1 MLLRSHLAAAQ
12 RRFNRTSSPSASSAF
27 HESADMD
34 LQPTDDQLA
43 LIEMVTGFASD
54 RFPIDIVRSF
64 GEPNGFDRDRWKE
77 LAALGT
83 FGLALPETEGGVGLD
98 FIDAV
103 LVHEALG
110 KALLPG
116 PLLAATLS
124 AGLVD
129 GVLDGSVLPAIVDI
143 PHDGPIIV
151 EHFRSSDVLLMVD
164 DDGVRVAPSDIAEG
178 IDVVRSTDPT
188 SPISIL
194 ETVPAGELIGGPEL
208 AVAWRQR
215 GSLLASAQLSGNS
228 IGSTEL
234 AVAYAKERE
243 QFGRPIGS
251 FQGLKHLLAD
261 SWIRSEVARSSVWAA
276 GVMVDEPDVGSVT
289 RAVAGARL
297 TSSRAATENAKT
309 CLQVHGG
316 MGFTWEVDAH
326 LFLKRAW
333 VLETV
338 FGTCDEAAEDVANL
352 YAGL

>member
-1 MLLRSHLAAAQ
+1 
-12 RRFNRTSSPSASSAF
+12 
-27 HESADMD
+27 MD

-43 LIEMVTGFASD
+43 LIEMVTGFASN
-54 RFPIDIVRSF
+54 RFPIDVVRSF
-64 GEPNGFDRDRWKE
+64 AEPNGFDRERWAE

-83 FGLALPETEGGVGLD
+83 FGLTLPETQGGVGLN
-98 FIDAV
+98 FIDEV

-110 KALLPG
+110 SALVPG

-143 PHDGPIIV
+143 PRDGPIVV
-151 EHFRSSDVLLMVD
+151 EHFRASDVLLMVD
-164 DDGVRVAPSDIAEG
+164 DDGVRVAPTVNAEG
-178 IDVVRSTDPT
+178 VDVVHSTDPT
-188 SPISIL
+188 SPVSIL
-194 ETVPAGELIGGPEL
+194 KSVPAGELLGGPEL
-208 AVAWRQR
+208 AIAWRQR

-228 IGSTEL
+228 TGSTNL
-234 AVAYAKERE
+234 AVAYAIERE

-261 SWIRSEVARSSVWAA
+261 SWIRTEIARSSVWAA
-276 GVMVDEPDVGSVT
+276 GVLIGEPDVGSVA

-297 TSSRAATENAKT
+297 TAARAATDNAKT
-309 CLQVHGG
+309 CVQVHGG

-333 VLETV
+333 VLETA
-338 FGTCDEAAEDVANL
+338 FGSVDDAAEIVASL
-352 YAGL
+352 YAAD

>member
-1 MLLRSHLAAAQ
+1 
-12 RRFNRTSSPSASSAF
+12 
-27 HESADMD
+27 MD

-297 TSSRAATENAKT
+297 TSGRAATENAKT